1 MEVKRVLIIDN
12 IDSFVWNLVQYV
24 GTLGHKVKL
33 VDNKITLEE
42 INKINPDR
50 IIISPGPKTPKDAG
64 NCIKIIQEVD
74 VPILGV
80 CLGHQCIVEAFGGVV
95 DRANRVMHGKASL
108 IKHDGEGIFKDIPNP
123 FYGGRYH
130 SLIAKEVPKELKITA
145 KSLDDN
151 YIMGVRHKKLPIEGV
166 QFHPESILTESD
178 KLKFPD
184 LGLKLIKNFIENEY

>member
-1 MEVKRVLIIDN
+1 MTTKKVLVIDN

-24 GTLGHKVKL
+24 GTLGYKVKL

-42 INKINPDR
+42 IKKINPDR
-50 IIISPGPKTPKDAG
+50 IIISPGPKTPKEAG

-74 VPILGV
+74 IPILGV
-80 CLGHQCIVEAFGGVV
+80 CLGHQCIVEAFGGEVG
-95 DRANRVMHGKASL
+95 RAKRVMHGKASL
-108 IKHDGEGIFKDIPNP
+108 IEHDGEGIFKDIPNP

-130 SLIAKEVPKELKITA
+130 SLIAYEVSKELKITA
-145 KSLDDN
+145 KSLDDG

-166 QFHPESILTESD
+166 QFHPESILTESN

-184 LGLKLIKNFIENEY
+184 LGLKLIKNFVENEY

>member
-33 VDNKITLEE
+33 VDNKITLED
-42 INKINPDR
+42 IKKINPDR

-184 LGLKLIKNFIENEY
+184 LGLKLIKNFIESEY

>member
-1 MEVKRVLIIDN
+1 MKVLVIDN

-24 GTLGHKVKL
+24 GTLGYKVKL

-42 INKINPDR
+42 IKKINPDR
-50 IIISPGPKTPKDAG
+50 IIISPGPKTPKEAG
-64 NCIKIIQEVD
+64 NCIKIIQEID
-74 VPILGV
+74 IPILGV
-80 CLGHQCIVEAFGGVV
+80 CLGHQCIVEAFGGEVG
-95 DRANRVMHGKASL
+95 RAEKVMHGKASL
-108 IKHDGEGIFKDIPNP
+108 IEHDGKGIFKDLPNQ

-130 SLIAKEVPKELKITA
+130 SLIAKDVPKELKITA

-178 KLKFPD
+178 TLKFPH
-184 LGLKLIKNFIENEY
+184 LGLKLIKNFIESEY

>member
-1 MEVKRVLIIDN
+1 MSVKRVLVIDN

-24 GTLGHKVKL
+24 GTLGYKVKL

-42 INKINPDR
+42 IKKINPDR
-50 IIISPGPKTPKDAG
+50 IIISPGPKTPKEAG

-74 VPILGV
+74 IPILGV

-95 DRANRVMHGKASL
+95 GRAERVMHGKASL
-108 IKHDGEGIFKDIPNP
+108 IEHDGEGIFKDIPNP

-130 SLIAKEVPKELKITA
+130 SLVAYEVPKELKITA
-145 KSLDDN
+145 KSLDDD

-178 KLKFPD
+178 NLKFPN
-184 LGLKLIKNFIENEY
+184 LGLKLIKNFVENEY

>member
-33 VDNKITLEE
+33 VDNKITLED
-42 INKINPDR
+42 IKKINPDR

-130 SLIAKEVPKELKITA
+130 SLIAKEVTKELKITA

-184 LGLKLIKNFIENEY
+184 LGLKLIKNFIESEY

>member
-1 MEVKRVLIIDN
+1 MKVLIIDN

-33 VDNKITLEE
+33 VDNKITLSE
-42 INKINPDR
+42 IKKINPDR
-50 IIISPGPKTPKDAG
+50 IIISPGPKTPKEAG
-64 NCIKIIQEVD
+64 NCIRIIQEID
-74 VPILGV
+74 IPILGV

-95 DRANRVMHGKASL
+95 GRADRVMHGKSSL
-108 IKHDGEGIFKDIPNP
+108 IEHDGKGIYKDLDNP
-123 FYGGRYH
+123 FFGGRYH

-166 QFHPESILTESD
+166 QYHPESILTKSKNMD
-178 KLKFPD
+178 FPKF
-184 LGLKLIKNFIENEY
+184 GLKMISNFLSEDYGCL

>member
-1 MEVKRVLIIDN
+1 MGTKKVLVIDN

-24 GTLGHKVKL
+24 GTLGYKVKL

-42 INKINPDR
+42 IKKIDPDR
-50 IIISPGPKTPKDAG
+50 IIISPGPKTPKEAG
-64 NCIKIIQEVD
+64 NCIKIIQEVEI
-74 VPILGV
+74 PILGV
-80 CLGHQCIVEAFGGVV
+80 CLGHQCIVEAFGGEVG
-95 DRANRVMHGKASL
+95 RADRVMHGKASL
-108 IKHDGEGIFKDIPNP
+108 IEHDGEGIFKDIPNP

-151 YIMGVRHKKLPIEGV
+151 YVMGVRHKKLPIEGV
-166 QFHPESILTESD
+166 QFHPESILTESN

-184 LGLKLIKNFIENEY
+184 LGLKLIKNFVENEY

>member
-1 MEVKRVLIIDN
+1 MGVKKVLIIDN

-24 GTLGHKVKL
+24 GTLGYKVKL

-42 INKINPDR
+42 IKRINPDR
-50 IIISPGPKTPKDAG
+50 IIISPGPKTPKEAG

-74 VPILGV
+74 TPILGV
-80 CLGHQCIVEAFGGVV
+80 CLGHQCIVEAFGGEIGRAERVV
-95 DRANRVMHGKASL
+95 HGKASL
-108 IKHDGEGIFKDIPNP
+108 IEHDGEGIFKNIPNP

-130 SLIAKEVPKELKITA
+130 SLIAYKVPKELKITA
-145 KSLDDN
+145 RSLDDN

-178 KLKFPD
+178 ELKFPD
-184 LGLKLIKNFIENEY
+184 LGLKLIKNFVEHEY

>member
-1 MEVKRVLIIDN
+1 MKVLVIDN

-24 GTLGHKVKL
+24 GTLGYKVKL

-42 INKINPDR
+42 IKKIDPDR
-50 IIISPGPKTPKDAG
+50 IIISPGPKTPKEAG

-80 CLGHQCIVEAFGGVV
+80 CLGHQCIVEAFGGEVG
-95 DRANRVMHGKASL
+95 RANRVMHGKASL
-108 IKHDGEGIFKDIPNP
+108 IEHDNEGIFKDIPNP

-145 KSLDDN
+145 KTLDDN
-151 YIMGVRHKKLPIEGV
+151 YVMGVRHKKLPIEGV
-166 QFHPESILTESD
+166 QFHPESILTESN

-184 LGLKLIKNFIENEY
+184 LGLKLIKNFVENEY